1 MELVRLTEA
10 AEEDISTLNA
20 LLEELTSGHEV
31 LTKEFLAESLSR
43 DDVEVWVAREEGEV
57 IGMATLILLRKLSGL
72 SGEVDD
78 VVVAS
83 SARGKGVGKR
93 LMEKII
99 ERARWRGV
107 KKLDLTSRPSRE
119 AANALY
125 QKMGFE
131 KRETNVYRMEL

>member
-1 MELVRLTEA
+1 MELERLRNAT
-10 AEEDISTLNA
+10 EEDVSALNA
-20 LLEELTSGHEV
+20 LLEELTSGYGA
-31 LTKEFLAESLSR
+31 LTKEFLAESLAH
-43 DDVEVWVAREEGEV
+43 DDVEVWVAREERV
-57 IGMATLILLRKLSGL
+57 PIGMATLILMRKLSGL

-93 LMEKII
+93 LMQKIV
-99 ERARWRGV
+99 ERARERGV

-131 KRETNVYRMEL
+131 KRETNVYRLEL